1 MVCGKQHYNGIY
13 QDMRVILGEEMTQKI
28 YQFYRGQQV
37 TFPMRL
43 YSNQYTIEYLVTHY
57 NGQNLKQLS
66 RELGYTERWIKQ
78 LIDRHKI
85 VELQGKTS
93 SM

>member
-1 MVCGKQHYNGIY
+1 MKYKKQHYNGIY
-13 QDMRVILGEEMTQKI
+13 QDMAVNLGEEMTKKVH
-28 YQFYRGQQV
+28 QFYRGQQV

-43 YSNQYTIEYLVTHY
+43 YSNQYTIEYLIQHY

-78 LIDRHKI
+78 LIDRYQVVRSQSK
-85 VELQGKTS
+85 V
-93 SM
+93 

>member
-1 MVCGKQHYNGIY
+1 MKGKAQHYNGIY
-13 QDMRVILGEEMTQKI
+13 HDMFIILGEEVTKKI

-37 TFPMRL
+37 TFPMRS
-43 YSNQYTIEYLVTHY
+43 YSNQYTIEYLTHHY

-78 LIDRHKI
+78 LIDRYQV
-85 VELQGKTS
+85 VEIKS
-93 SM
+93 KS

>member
-1 MVCGKQHYNGIY
+1 MGCAEQHYNGIY
-13 QDMRVILGEEMTQKI
+13 QDMAVILGEEITQKI

-43 YSNQYTIEYLVTHY
+43 YSSQYTIEYLVHHY
-57 NGQNLKQLS
+57 DGKNLKQLS

-78 LIDRHKI
+78 LIDRYRV
-85 VELQGKTS
+85 VEMQGKT
-93 SM
+93 

>member
-1 MVCGKQHYNGIY
+1 MKYKAQHYNGIY
-13 QDMRVILGEEMTQKI
+13 HDMVIILGEEMTKKI

-43 YSNQYTIEYLVTHY
+43 YSNQYTIEYLIQHY

-78 LIDRHKI
+78 LIDRYQV
-85 VELQGKTS
+85 VERQEEEKE
-93 SM
+93 